1 MISITDRT
9 NDIRLVYRVEA
20 SDCCYLEWAA
30 WRWIKDWNKQHQD
43 PVRERRSRFAG
54 TFVRRSLGAGRVA
67 HFPYEVE
74 RCFIAARIG
83 DRLRSRMFGACR
95 AYRGKSG
102 NCSSLPVSAATMAI
116 DFLGCSLSALV
127 EQFESQMQD
136 GMSWDNFGVR
146 GWVIDHIAPVSS
158 FDFRKISHAR
168 KACHHNNLR
177 PCWELENILKG
188 AKVPYVIE

>member
-1 MISITDRT
+1 
-9 NDIRLVYRVEA
+9 
-20 SDCCYLEWAA
+20 
-30 WRWIKDWNKQHQD
+30 
-43 PVRERRSRFAG
+43 
-54 TFVRRSLGAGRVA
+54 
-67 HFPYEVE
+67 
-74 RCFIAARIG
+74 
-83 DRLRSRMFGACR
+83 
-95 AYRGKSG
+95 
-102 NCSSLPVSAATMAI
+102 MAI